1 MIIALAR
8 WTLIALA
15 ILLSPIWGLWLAG
28 RAYQAQIG
36 TDLLSWSPLA
46 TCVLVTTRR
55 A

>member
-28 RAYQAQIG
+28 R
-36 TDLLSWSPLA
+36 LRL
-46 TCVLVTTRR
+46 TREGH
-55 A
+55 AP